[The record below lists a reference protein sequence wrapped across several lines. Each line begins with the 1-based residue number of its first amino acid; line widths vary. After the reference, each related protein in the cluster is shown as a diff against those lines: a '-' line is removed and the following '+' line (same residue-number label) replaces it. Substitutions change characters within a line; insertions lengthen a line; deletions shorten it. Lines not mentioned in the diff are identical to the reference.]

1 MAFVEVTPKSYAY
14 TTGLSKQSPTPQNQ
28 GAAGLR
34 RAKHRN
40 QVYTLCLQVPSEKVF
55 GVGARRVQIPSEE
68 VLGALGD
75 MYWMIPSGSTDRA
88 LKQFTTDGALGPS
101 ARPRLL
107 KTLKHPLY
115 AF

>member
-68 VLGALGD
+68 VLGGVGIVKKEIL
-75 MYWMIPSGSTDRA
+75 MEKRIPQLAGKWRLTMFNLFVFSGVTNS
-88 LKQFTTDGALGPS
+88 
-101 ARPRLL
+101 
-107 KTLKHPLY
+107 KTS
-115 AF
+115 